1 MKGFRPFPLALFEP
15 KNLRMKNLYFFIVSL
30 LYKKTDN
37 ASFVLLPH
45 TSRVGIWLHSLLL
58 ILVFSGSLSATCTT
72 CTGNL
77 LINPG
82 FDVNVNNWAS
92 YNGNFF
98 KSTAYPQCGT
108 AAHAEIIHT
117 TGWAGFYQDVTNIP
131 VGNQVTLTFWAG
143 VHNNSVNSLFGLEF
157 YNGSTYLSESTVQI
171 DKILGGSPSMQFYT
185 VTAIVPSNTTKV
197 RVIGKINGDYL
208 KADELCLKSS
218 LPCNHFK
225 SLASSELNLVKT
237 RQVSNEITCVTQP
250 DRVLWIDCLLDNTT
264 GGTSGNLKFWKIVS
278 GGTFKEYCD
287 GTAYVEMTIQN
298 VVNANYR
305 FDVAISFSGR
315 TFTAPSGSPHL
326 DGCTTASSSNWYY
339 YTEMKGSLIGQ
350 AGLAGGN
357 ISFDRKMSAFQIGTN
372 ASLYGTSG
380 TFGASGWFM
389 YDILSHPTG
398 LNFKEDCGA
407 DINLFLSG
415 GNLTSTQAA
424 ECGKVCAGSPVV
436 LNANAVGGKPN
447 YTYNWSNNLG
457 AGQTKTVNPTG
468 TTTYTVTITDNAG
481 CTSLDAVTIN
491 ITNSPTVNAGADATI
506 CTGSSIILTA
516 SGSGGL
522 SPYTYIW
529 NNGLGAGASKTVS
542 PTSNTTYIVTVTDAN
557 GCSAT
562 DNVTVNIGASPT
574 LTATGTTICLG
585 GSGTISASAS
595 GGVAPYTYYW
605 SNGLG
610 TGATKTVNP
619 TVNTTYTVTVEDGN
633 SCTKTATA
641 TVTIG
646 GGPTVNVGPDINL
659 CTMDEEIIN
668 STVSNVPSC
677 GQSGTSDCNHVVQGT
692 TGWIEGS
699 ASAGICGDN
708 AGSKLWTQSGQGTS
722 SVTLDFGTTVPIG
735 TVICVRMKLEHCQ
748 NTNSSLADAKIQR
761 STSATT
767 GYTDI
772 IASKTFTTTTYTE
785 YCYTLT
791 AASRYIKVL
800 DNGKCAFR
808 VDYVKYTTPD
818 TYNNS
823 ITYAWSG
830 PGIVGST
837 TGASIIV
844 NQSGTYT
851 LVVTDCGGCTASD
864 QVIVTGNGN
873 VIANAGPDQIV
884 CAGQSI
890 TLSATEVVGASYEW
904 RTELNGNVIATTRT
918 VSVSPTIAT
927 SYILKVTKNGC
938 EATDAVL
945 VTVNPAPTVNV
956 GPDINLCTLDE
967 EIINSV
973 VTNVPS
979 CGQSGTS
986 DCNHVIQGTTGWIE
1000 GSASAGVCG
1009 DNAGAKLWTKSGQGT
1024 SSLTVDFGTTVPVG
1038 TVICV
1043 RMKLEHCQ
1051 NSNSNQS
1058 DAKIQRSTSATS
1070 GYTDV
1075 IASKTFTTNSY
1086 VEYCYTLNTAS
1097 RYIKVLDNGKCAF
1110 RVDYVKYTTP
1120 DTYNNSVTY
1129 AWSGP
1134 GIVGSTTG
1142 ASIIVNQSGTYTL
1155 VVTDC
1160 GGCTASD
1167 QVVVTGNG
1175 NVEANAGPDQTIC
1188 TGNSVTLTA
1197 TEVAG
1202 ATYEWRSETS
1212 ETVIS
1217 NTRTVSVSPIATT
1230 SYIVKV
1236 MKNGCENSDAVTVN
1250 VNNKPTADITGGN
1263 QVCTGSSITLTA
1275 SGAGTGGSYLWSNN
1289 ATSSSI
1295 TVSPSANTTYGV
1307 TVTNAN
1313 GCSNTASKAVTVN
1326 PLPAVV
1332 ANNDGPITC
1341 IKSSITLTATSAT
1354 AISYAW
1360 SGPNG
1365 YSGTGA
1371 TASPLAT
1378 VQGQYTV
1385 TVTDAN
1391 GCSATAS
1398 TTIIQ
1403 NITPPTANAGADVTV
1418 NCTNPSATLTATG
1431 GTSYLWSIGAT
1442 TSSITVSPNV
1452 TTTYSVTVTGSNGC
1466 TAADAV
1472 IVTANK
1478 TAPTAAVTA
1487 NGNNCIT
1494 ENGQLFGSASGGTA
1508 PYTYAY
1514 TGPNGFTS
1522 AVQNPTITQ
1531 NGTYRLVVTDANGCS
1546 DDVDIVIFTQ
1556 FDPYVIT
1563 VATDICVGESVTLTA
1578 SGGVSFQWDANGNNA
1593 TTNSITVSPL
1603 VTTTYAVTIT
1613 NQNGCVA
1620 SADATITVF
1629 SKPVI
1634 TNVVATPNASC
1645 NNTNNSGTI
1654 TVSATGQP
1662 GLTLQYRLN
1671 GGAWQTSNVFNNLP
1685 NGTYNVE
1692 VSYTNRFCVSSP
1704 AQATIQSG
1712 AGPVAVAENDKS
1724 VCVNAPFNLSATASG
1739 ATPPYTFT
1747 WSNNMTGSNITVSGI
1762 NANTTYTV
1770 TVTDAL
1776 GCTGTDNV
1784 NITIIPGPVSGI
1796 TGPPTICANEAAL
1809 FVATP
1814 AGVGSTYLWTFD
1826 SGVPATASG
1835 SSATSQWVT
1844 PGEYGITLTVTKN
1857 GCISEYT
1864 SSIAITQSVFAAAGP
1879 DAELCQGGNITLNGS
1894 GPVGANFTWTVVS
1907 GDPTS
1912 IDNGGSAS
1920 GVLVSPLITTTYRL
1934 TVTQNGCTRIDEV
1947 KVVVDVNYNPIANAG
1962 EDRQLCDDA
1971 SYIIGGNPTG
1981 IAPPQTP
1988 NAPLGYIWSPSTG
2001 LNNATIANPT
2011 LTVNNPGTYNYQV
2024 IVFSTLTGC
2033 SDTATV
2039 NFMVN
2044 PRPTVTASASPT
2056 TICIDESS
2064 VLTAVGAGGTQPYTY
2079 AWSNGLGA
2087 GASKTVS
2094 PTATTTY
2101 TVTITDNNGCTA
2113 STSVTV
2119 TVNPRPTVTASA
2131 SPSTICVD
2139 ESSVLTAV
2147 GAGGTQPYTYAWSN
2161 GLGAGASKTVSP
2173 TATTTYTVT
2182 ITDNKGCTASTSVTV
2197 TVNPRPTVT
2206 ASASP
2211 STICID
2217 ESSVLTAVGAGG
2229 TQPYTYTWSNGLGAG
2244 ASKTVSPTA
2253 TTTYTVTVTDNNGC
2267 TASTS
2272 VTVTVEPKAK
2282 VGDFVWEDKNA
2293 NGIQDL
2299 NEIGIGNVPV
2309 SIYNANSNVLVDQ
2322 TNTLGN
2328 GYYEFNVCK
2337 GTYYIV
2343 FGEYSNYFRTFADKG
2358 SDLSDSDANQ
2368 TTGRTENFTL
2378 NPSDNNSTIDA
2389 GYYRLASIGDFV
2401 WEDIDANGVQGMLEN
2416 GVPNVEVSITG
2427 ILNTTNSMGL
2437 PILVPPSILLTGPN
2451 GEYLFTNLIP
2461 GRYTVVVN
2469 KPDGYL
2475 FSPKDQGGD
2484 DTKDSDSDPVT
2495 GVMPEETLE
2504 SGENNLTYDAGIYPE
2519 ISLEIN
2525 KTFVSALVQ
2534 ANGTYNVTYNVEVI
2548 NTGGPGKYDLK
2559 DTPSF
2564 DDDITINSSSYSST
2578 ASGNAGGALA
2588 GSGPW
2593 TLANDQ
2599 QIAAFSS
2606 HNYSLVVNVTLDLTN
2621 GIGNNVYTKCGS
2633 STQLPLPGEGLYN
2646 KASVD
2651 TNNDGIPEDE
2661 DDACGDLPNITLV
2674 KDFVSATINS
2684 NASYNVTYKIKVSNT
2699 GGASGVYTLTD
2710 TPSFDN
2716 DVTINDW
2723 SYFFKDVNGG
2733 LEFGSAFPGAPV
2745 VPASLGT
2752 YTITANNT
2760 HEFTLT
2766 FNVNMDLKAGS
2777 TDGGDN
2783 VYTACSVAG
2792 NGPGSS
2798 PNQGLYNRAQLDRT
2812 GDGIADLSDDACGD
2826 LPNITL
2832 VKDFVSATINN
2843 DGTHRVIYKI
2853 TVANTGGASGN
2864 YTLKDSPLF
2873 DDDITINAWDYTF
2886 VDVNAGFGNGPS
2898 FIGAPV
2904 IPINFGTKTLTA
2916 GNSHIY
2922 TLGFNVTLD
2931 LATGSTDGGNNIYT
2945 PCAVPGNESGS
2956 APNQGLYNLANV
2968 DLTGNGVPNLSD
2980 DACGDLPNVTMVK
2993 NFVNATPNANGSYN
3007 VTYQIV
3013 VNNNGGAVGTNSLKD
3028 TPLFD
3033 NDVVINSGSYSGQ
3046 ASGAMNTSGSTTLAS
3061 NASIN
3066 AGSTHT
3072 YNVNFNVT
3080 LNLAIGSPD
3089 GGDNIYTSC
3098 AVSGNG
3104 PGSAAGQ
3111 GLYNK
3116 AELDKTGDGL
3126 TDITDDACGDLPNV
3140 TMFKNFVSA
3149 TPNANGSYNVTYQIL
3164 VNNNGGATGTYG
3176 LKDTPLFDN
3185 DVVINSGSYSGQASG
3200 TLNTTGSTTLASNAS
3215 IIAGANHVF
3224 NLTFNVTLDLNAGS
3238 TDGGDNVYTACAVA
3252 GNGPGSSPLQ
3262 GLYNRAELD
3271 RNNDGVTDSSDDAC
3285 GDLPNVTLQK
3295 QFLNAVQIANGTY
3308 NVTYKITVNNTGG
3321 TSGSYSLKDTP
3332 LFDKD
3337 IAINSGSYTGQ
3348 ASGSLNTVGSTTL
3361 ASNQS
3366 IASGASHVYNI
3377 IYNVTLDMANDDLDG
3392 GDNVYNPCDLS
3403 SSDPSNR
3410 ANKGLYNKAE
3420 LDRTGDGIVDV
3431 SDDDCGDLP
3440 GSIGDFVWEDTNA
3453 NGVQDFGEMGL
3464 PNVIV
3469 RLLNQD
3475 GVQIAFK
3482 VTGPNGAYIFNNL
3495 PPATYRVRFEK
3506 PMSYIATDMNKG
3518 ANPALDSNADPI
3530 TGFTELIPLAAGENN
3545 LTIDAGY
3552 YKLAKIGDYVWEDR
3566 NSNGI
3571 QDPLEPGIPNV
3582 TVELTGT
3589 DARGGVI
3596 NTSTTTNGVGFY
3608 EFANLVPGTYVVRFV
3623 KPGDLYKASPANV
3636 GMDDAKDS
3644 DASIVNGQTGTIL
3657 LKSGENNNTIDAGFF
3672 RCAYVGD
3679 YVWLDDNGTNDYVQD
3694 GSDVGLNGILVELYS
3709 TANPGTPVQSM
3720 LTIDNPKF
3728 PGQKGYYNF
3737 EVCQVGTYFIKVI
3750 KPEIYEYVQPNM
3762 GLDDSKDSDIIDF
3775 INQSTLTF
3783 TVTYA
3788 AIIDDVDA
3796 GLKSKPLPVELLD
3809 FTGRYNSNK
3818 DVNEL
3823 TWATASEVN
3832 NDYFE
3837 IERSFEGR
3845 AFESVGVVE
3854 GKGNS
3859 ASRVSY
3865 DFTDKDISLNGTYT
3879 YRLRQV
3885 DFDGR
3890 FEYSN
3895 LVNIEVSR
3903 KGVVKT
3909 AIYPNPSVSDVNLD
3923 IYAVEGAVV
3932 KVDIYDNL
3940 GKLVIQGFINEVM
3953 TGNVKTSKIES
3964 GRLNEGVYYI
3974 VVNVDGELSTHKLI
3988 IIE

>member
-1 MKGFRPFPLALFEP
+1 
-15 KNLRMKNLYFFIVSL
+15 MKNLYFFIVSL

-557 GCSAT
+557 GCTAT

-574 LTATGTTICLG
+574 LTATGTTICFG

-619 TVNTTYTVTVEDGN
+619 TTNTTYTVTVEDGN

-646 GGPTVNVGPDINL
+646 GGPTVNVGPDINLCTMDEEIINSTVGNVPSCGQSGTSDCNHVVQGTTGWIEGSASAGICGDNAGSKLWTQSGQGTSSVTLDFGTTVPIGTVICVRMKLEHCQNTNSSLADAKIQRSTSATTGYTDIIASKTFTTTTYTEYCYTLTTASRYIKVLDNGKCAFRVDYVKYTTPDTYNNSITYAWTGPGIVGSTTGASIIVNQSGTYTLVVTDCTGCSASDQVVVTGNGNVNANAGPDQILCSGQSVTLSATEVVGASYEWRTELNGNIIATTRTVSVSPTIATSYILKVTKNGCEATDAVLVTVNPAPTVNVGPDINL

-884 CAGQSI
+884 CAGQNI

-1295 TVSPSANTTYGV
+1295 TVSPSANTTYVV

-1378 VQGQYTV
+1378 AQGQYTV

-1391 GCSATAS
+1391 GCTATAS
-1398 TTIIQ
+1398 TTITQ

-1418 NCTNPSATLTATG
+1418 NCTNPSATLTASG
-1431 GTSYLWSIGAT
+1431 GTSYLWSTGAT
-1442 TSSITVSPNV
+1442 TASITVSPNV

-1494 ENGQLFGSASGGTA
+1494 ENAQLFGSASGGTA
-1508 PYTYAY
+1508 PYT
-1514 TGPNGFTS
+1514 
-1522 AVQNPTITQ
+1522 ICL
-1531 NGTYRLVVTDANGCS
+1531 YRS
-1546 DDVDIVIFTQ
+1546 
-1556 FDPYVIT
+1556 
-1563 VATDICVGESVTLTA
+1563 
-1578 SGGVSFQWDANGNNA
+1578 
-1593 TTNSITVSPL
+1593 
-1603 VTTTYAVTIT
+1603 
-1613 NQNGCVA
+1613 
-1620 SADATITVF
+1620 
-1629 SKPVI
+1629 
-1634 TNVVATPNASC
+1634 
-1645 NNTNNSGTI
+1645 
-1654 TVSATGQP
+1654 
-1662 GLTLQYRLN
+1662 
-1671 GGAWQTSNVFNNLP
+1671 
-1685 NGTYNVE
+1685 
-1692 VSYTNRFCVSSP
+1692 
-1704 AQATIQSG
+1704 
-1712 AGPVAVAENDKS
+1712 
-1724 VCVNAPFNLSATASG
+1724 
-1739 ATPPYTFT
+1739 
-1747 WSNNMTGSNITVSGI
+1747 
-1762 NANTTYTV
+1762 
-1770 TVTDAL
+1770 
-1776 GCTGTDNV
+1776 
-1784 NITIIPGPVSGI
+1784 
-1796 TGPPTICANEAAL
+1796 
-1809 FVATP
+1809 
-1814 AGVGSTYLWTFD
+1814 
-1826 SGVPATASG
+1826 
-1835 SSATSQWVT
+1835 
-1844 PGEYGITLTVTKN
+1844 
-1857 GCISEYT
+1857 
-1864 SSIAITQSVFAAAGP
+1864 
-1879 DAELCQGGNITLNGS
+1879 
-1894 GPVGANFTWTVVS
+1894 
-1907 GDPTS
+1907 
-1912 IDNGGSAS
+1912 
-1920 GVLVSPLITTTYRL
+1920 
-1934 TVTQNGCTRIDEV
+1934 
-1947 KVVVDVNYNPIANAG
+1947 
-1962 EDRQLCDDA
+1962 
-1971 SYIIGGNPTG
+1971 
-1981 IAPPQTP
+1981 
-1988 NAPLGYIWSPSTG
+1988 
-2001 LNNATIANPT
+2001 
-2011 LTVNNPGTYNYQV
+2011 
-2024 IVFSTLTGC
+2024 
-2033 SDTATV
+2033 
-2039 NFMVN
+2039 
-2044 PRPTVTASASPT
+2044 
-2056 TICIDESS
+2056 
-2064 VLTAVGAGGTQPYTY
+2064 
-2079 AWSNGLGA
+2079 
-2087 GASKTVS
+2087 
-2094 PTATTTY
+2094 
-2101 TVTITDNNGCTA
+2101 
-2113 STSVTV
+2113 
-2119 TVNPRPTVTASA
+2119 
-2131 SPSTICVD
+2131 
-2139 ESSVLTAV
+2139 
-2147 GAGGTQPYTYAWSN
+2147 
-2161 GLGAGASKTVSP
+2161 
-2173 TATTTYTVT
+2173 
-2182 ITDNKGCTASTSVTV
+2182 
-2197 TVNPRPTVT
+2197 
-2206 ASASP
+2206 
-2211 STICID
+2211 
-2217 ESSVLTAVGAGG
+2217 
-2229 TQPYTYTWSNGLGAG
+2229 
-2244 ASKTVSPTA
+2244 
-2253 TTTYTVTVTDNNGC
+2253 
-2267 TASTS
+2267 
-2272 VTVTVEPKAK
+2272 
-2282 VGDFVWEDKNA
+2282 
-2293 NGIQDL
+2293 
-2299 NEIGIGNVPV
+2299 
-2309 SIYNANSNVLVDQ
+2309 
-2322 TNTLGN
+2322 
-2328 GYYEFNVCK
+2328 
-2337 GTYYIV
+2337 
-2343 FGEYSNYFRTFADKG
+2343 
-2358 SDLSDSDANQ
+2358 
-2368 TTGRTENFTL
+2368 
-2378 NPSDNNSTIDA
+2378 
-2389 GYYRLASIGDFV
+2389 
-2401 WEDIDANGVQGMLEN
+2401 
-2416 GVPNVEVSITG
+2416 
-2427 ILNTTNSMGL
+2427 
-2437 PILVPPSILLTGPN
+2437 
-2451 GEYLFTNLIP
+2451 
-2461 GRYTVVVN
+2461 
-2469 KPDGYL
+2469 
-2475 FSPKDQGGD
+2475 
-2484 DTKDSDSDPVT
+2484 
-2495 GVMPEETLE
+2495 
-2504 SGENNLTYDAGIYPE
+2504 
-2519 ISLEIN
+2519 
-2525 KTFVSALVQ
+2525 
-2534 ANGTYNVTYNVEVI
+2534 
-2548 NTGGPGKYDLK
+2548 
-2559 DTPSF
+2559 
-2564 DDDITINSSSYSST
+2564 
-2578 ASGNAGGALA
+2578 
-2588 GSGPW
+2588 
-2593 TLANDQ
+2593 
-2599 QIAAFSS
+2599 
-2606 HNYSLVVNVTLDLTN
+2606 
-2621 GIGNNVYTKCGS
+2621 
-2633 STQLPLPGEGLYN
+2633 
-2646 KASVD
+2646 
-2651 TNNDGIPEDE
+2651 
-2661 DDACGDLPNITLV
+2661 
-2674 KDFVSATINS
+2674 
-2684 NASYNVTYKIKVSNT
+2684 
-2699 GGASGVYTLTD
+2699 
-2710 TPSFDN
+2710 
-2716 DVTINDW
+2716 
-2723 SYFFKDVNGG
+2723 
-2733 LEFGSAFPGAPV
+2733 
-2745 VPASLGT
+2745 
-2752 YTITANNT
+2752 
-2760 HEFTLT
+2760 
-2766 FNVNMDLKAGS
+2766 
-2777 TDGGDN
+2777 
-2783 VYTACSVAG
+2783 
-2792 NGPGSS
+2792 
-2798 PNQGLYNRAQLDRT
+2798 
-2812 GDGIADLSDDACGD
+2812 
-2826 LPNITL
+2826 
-2832 VKDFVSATINN
+2832 
-2843 DGTHRVIYKI
+2843 
-2853 TVANTGGASGN
+2853 
-2864 YTLKDSPLF
+2864 
-2873 DDDITINAWDYTF
+2873 
-2886 VDVNAGFGNGPS
+2886 
-2898 FIGAPV
+2898 
-2904 IPINFGTKTLTA
+2904 
-2916 GNSHIY
+2916 
-2922 TLGFNVTLD
+2922 
-2931 LATGSTDGGNNIYT
+2931 
-2945 PCAVPGNESGS
+2945 
-2956 APNQGLYNLANV
+2956 
-2968 DLTGNGVPNLSD
+2968 
-2980 DACGDLPNVTMVK
+2980 
-2993 NFVNATPNANGSYN
+2993 
-3007 VTYQIV
+3007 
-3013 VNNNGGAVGTNSLKD
+3013 
-3028 TPLFD
+3028 
-3033 NDVVINSGSYSGQ
+3033 
-3046 ASGAMNTSGSTTLAS
+3046 
-3061 NASIN
+3061 
-3066 AGSTHT
+3066 
-3072 YNVNFNVT
+3072 
-3080 LNLAIGSPD
+3080 
-3089 GGDNIYTSC
+3089 
-3098 AVSGNG
+3098 
-3104 PGSAAGQ
+3104 
-3111 GLYNK
+3111 
-3116 AELDKTGDGL
+3116 
-3126 TDITDDACGDLPNV
+3126 
-3140 TMFKNFVSA
+3140 
-3149 TPNANGSYNVTYQIL
+3149 
-3164 VNNNGGATGTYG
+3164 
-3176 LKDTPLFDN
+3176 
-3185 DVVINSGSYSGQASG
+3185 
-3200 TLNTTGSTTLASNAS
+3200 
-3215 IIAGANHVF
+3215 
-3224 NLTFNVTLDLNAGS
+3224 
-3238 TDGGDNVYTACAVA
+3238 
-3252 GNGPGSSPLQ
+3252 
-3262 GLYNRAELD
+3262 
-3271 RNNDGVTDSSDDAC
+3271 
-3285 GDLPNVTLQK
+3285 
-3295 QFLNAVQIANGTY
+3295 
-3308 NVTYKITVNNTGG
+3308 
-3321 TSGSYSLKDTP
+3321 
-3332 LFDKD
+3332 
-3337 IAINSGSYTGQ
+3337 
-3348 ASGSLNTVGSTTL
+3348 
-3361 ASNQS
+3361 
-3366 IASGASHVYNI
+3366 
-3377 IYNVTLDMANDDLDG
+3377 
-3392 GDNVYNPCDLS
+3392 
-3403 SSDPSNR
+3403 
-3410 ANKGLYNKAE
+3410 
-3420 LDRTGDGIVDV
+3420 
-3431 SDDDCGDLP
+3431 
-3440 GSIGDFVWEDTNA
+3440 
-3453 NGVQDFGEMGL
+3453 
-3464 PNVIV
+3464 
-3469 RLLNQD
+3469 
-3475 GVQIAFK
+3475 
-3482 VTGPNGAYIFNNL
+3482 
-3495 PPATYRVRFEK
+3495 
-3506 PMSYIATDMNKG
+3506 
-3518 ANPALDSNADPI
+3518 
-3530 TGFTELIPLAAGENN
+3530 
-3545 LTIDAGY
+3545 
-3552 YKLAKIGDYVWEDR
+3552 
-3566 NSNGI
+3566 
-3571 QDPLEPGIPNV
+3571 
-3582 TVELTGT
+3582 
-3589 DARGGVI
+3589 
-3596 NTSTTTNGVGFY
+3596 
-3608 EFANLVPGTYVVRFV
+3608 
-3623 KPGDLYKASPANV
+3623 
-3636 GMDDAKDS
+3636 
-3644 DASIVNGQTGTIL
+3644 
-3657 LKSGENNNTIDAGFF
+3657 
-3672 RCAYVGD
+3672 
-3679 YVWLDDNGTNDYVQD
+3679 
-3694 GSDVGLNGILVELYS
+3694 
-3709 TANPGTPVQSM
+3709 
-3720 LTIDNPKF
+3720 
-3728 PGQKGYYNF
+3728 
-3737 EVCQVGTYFIKVI
+3737 
-3750 KPEIYEYVQPNM
+3750 
-3762 GLDDSKDSDIIDF
+3762 
-3775 INQSTLTF
+3775 
-3783 TVTYA
+3783 
-3788 AIIDDVDA
+3788 
-3796 GLKSKPLPVELLD
+3796 
-3809 FTGRYNSNK
+3809 
-3818 DVNEL
+3818 
-3823 TWATASEVN
+3823 
-3832 NDYFE
+3832 
-3837 IERSFEGR
+3837 
-3845 AFESVGVVE
+3845 
-3854 GKGNS
+3854 
-3859 ASRVSY
+3859 
-3865 DFTDKDISLNGTYT
+3865 
-3879 YRLRQV
+3879 
-3885 DFDGR
+3885 
-3890 FEYSN
+3890 
-3895 LVNIEVSR
+3895 
-3903 KGVVKT
+3903 
-3909 AIYPNPSVSDVNLD
+3909 
-3923 IYAVEGAVV
+3923 
-3932 KVDIYDNL
+3932 
-3940 GKLVIQGFINEVM
+3940 
-3953 TGNVKTSKIES
+3953 
-3964 GRLNEGVYYI
+3964 
-3974 VVNVDGELSTHKLI
+3974 
-3988 IIE
+3988 

>member
-1 MKGFRPFPLALFEP
+1 L
-15 KNLRMKNLYFFIVSL
+15 
-30 LYKKTDN
+30 
-37 ASFVLLPH
+37 
-45 TSRVGIWLHSLLL
+45 
-58 ILVFSGSLSATCTT
+58 
-72 CTGNL
+72 
-77 LINPG
+77 
-82 FDVNVNNWAS
+82 
-92 YNGNFF
+92 
-98 KSTAYPQCGT
+98 
-108 AAHAEIIHT
+108 
-117 TGWAGFYQDVTNIP
+117 
-131 VGNQVTLTFWAG
+131 
-143 VHNNSVNSLFGLEF
+143 
-157 YNGSTYLSESTVQI
+157 
-171 DKILGGSPSMQFYT
+171 
-185 VTAIVPSNTTKV
+185 
-197 RVIGKINGDYL
+197 
-208 KADELCLKSS
+208 
-218 LPCNHFK
+218 
-225 SLASSELNLVKT
+225 
-237 RQVSNEITCVTQP
+237 
-250 DRVLWIDCLLDNTT
+250 
-264 GGTSGNLKFWKIVS
+264 
-278 GGTFKEYCD
+278 
-287 GTAYVEMTIQN
+287 
-298 VVNANYR
+298 
-305 FDVAISFSGR
+305 
-315 TFTAPSGSPHL
+315 
-326 DGCTTASSSNWYY
+326 
-339 YTEMKGSLIGQ
+339 
-350 AGLAGGN
+350 
-357 ISFDRKMSAFQIGTN
+357 
-372 ASLYGTSG
+372 
-380 TFGASGWFM
+380 
-389 YDILSHPTG
+389 
-398 LNFKEDCGA
+398 
-407 DINLFLSG
+407 
-415 GNLTSTQAA
+415 
-424 ECGKVCAGSPVV
+424 
-436 LNANAVGGKPN
+436 
-447 YTYNWSNNLG
+447 
-457 AGQTKTVNPTG
+457 
-468 TTTYTVTITDNAG
+468 
-481 CTSLDAVTIN
+481 
-491 ITNSPTVNAGADATI
+491 
-506 CTGSSIILTA
+506 
-516 SGSGGL
+516 
-522 SPYTYIW
+522 
-529 NNGLGAGASKTVS
+529 
-542 PTSNTTYIVTVTDAN
+542 
-557 GCSAT
+557 
-562 DNVTVNIGASPT
+562 
-574 LTATGTTICLG
+574 
-585 GSGTISASAS
+585 
-595 GGVAPYTYYW
+595 
-605 SNGLG
+605 
-610 TGATKTVNP
+610 
-619 TVNTTYTVTVEDGN
+619 
-633 SCTKTATA
+633 
-641 TVTIG
+641 
-646 GGPTVNVGPDINL
+646 
-659 CTMDEEIIN
+659 
-668 STVSNVPSC
+668 
-677 GQSGTSDCNHVVQGT
+677 
-692 TGWIEGS
+692 
-699 ASAGICGDN
+699 
-708 AGSKLWTQSGQGTS
+708 
-722 SVTLDFGTTVPIG
+722 
-735 TVICVRMKLEHCQ
+735 
-748 NTNSSLADAKIQR
+748 
-761 STSATT
+761 
-767 GYTDI
+767 
-772 IASKTFTTTTYTE
+772 
-785 YCYTLT
+785 
-791 AASRYIKVL
+791 
-800 DNGKCAFR
+800 
-808 VDYVKYTTPD
+808 
-818 TYNNS
+818 
-823 ITYAWSG
+823 
-830 PGIVGST
+830 
-837 TGASIIV
+837 
-844 NQSGTYT
+844 
-851 LVVTDCGGCTASD
+851 
-864 QVIVTGNGN
+864 
-873 VIANAGPDQIV
+873 
-884 CAGQSI
+884 
-890 TLSATEVVGASYEW
+890 
-904 RTELNGNVIATTRT
+904 
-918 VSVSPTIAT
+918 
-927 SYILKVTKNGC
+927 
-938 EATDAVL
+938 
-945 VTVNPAPTVNV
+945 
-956 GPDINLCTLDE
+956 
-967 EIINSV
+967 
-973 VTNVPS
+973 
-979 CGQSGTS
+979 
-986 DCNHVIQGTTGWIE
+986 
-1000 GSASAGVCG
+1000 
-1009 DNAGAKLWTKSGQGT
+1009 
-1024 SSLTVDFGTTVPVG
+1024 
-1038 TVICV
+1038 
-1043 RMKLEHCQ
+1043 
-1051 NSNSNQS
+1051 
-1058 DAKIQRSTSATS
+1058 
-1070 GYTDV
+1070 
-1075 IASKTFTTNSY
+1075 
-1086 VEYCYTLNTAS
+1086 
-1097 RYIKVLDNGKCAF
+1097 
-1110 RVDYVKYTTP
+1110 
-1120 DTYNNSVTY
+1120 
-1129 AWSGP
+1129 
-1134 GIVGSTTG
+1134 
-1142 ASIIVNQSGTYTL
+1142 
-1155 VVTDC
+1155 
-1160 GGCTASD
+1160 
-1167 QVVVTGNG
+1167 
-1175 NVEANAGPDQTIC
+1175 
-1188 TGNSVTLTA
+1188 
-1197 TEVAG
+1197 
-1202 ATYEWRSETS
+1202 
-1212 ETVIS
+1212 
-1217 NTRTVSVSPIATT
+1217 
-1230 SYIVKV
+1230 
-1236 MKNGCENSDAVTVN
+1236 
-1250 VNNKPTADITGGN
+1250 
-1263 QVCTGSSITLTA
+1263 
-1275 SGAGTGGSYLWSNN
+1275 
-1289 ATSSSI
+1289 
-1295 TVSPSANTTYGV
+1295 
-1307 TVTNAN
+1307 
-1313 GCSNTASKAVTVN
+1313 
-1326 PLPAVV
+1326 
-1332 ANNDGPITC
+1332 
-1341 IKSSITLTATSAT
+1341 
-1354 AISYAW
+1354 
-1360 SGPNG
+1360 
-1365 YSGTGA
+1365 
-1371 TASPLAT
+1371 
-1378 VQGQYTV
+1378 
-1385 TVTDAN
+1385 
-1391 GCSATAS
+1391 
-1398 TTIIQ
+1398 
-1403 NITPPTANAGADVTV
+1403 
-1418 NCTNPSATLTATG
+1418 
-1431 GTSYLWSIGAT
+1431 
-1442 TSSITVSPNV
+1442 
-1452 TTTYSVTVTGSNGC
+1452 
-1466 TAADAV
+1466 
-1472 IVTANK
+1472 
-1478 TAPTAAVTA
+1478 
-1487 NGNNCIT
+1487 
-1494 ENGQLFGSASGGTA
+1494 
-1508 PYTYAY
+1508 
-1514 TGPNGFTS
+1514 
-1522 AVQNPTITQ
+1522 
-1531 NGTYRLVVTDANGCS
+1531 
-1546 DDVDIVIFTQ
+1546 
-1556 FDPYVIT
+1556 
-1563 VATDICVGESVTLTA
+1563 
-1578 SGGVSFQWDANGNNA
+1578 
-1593 TTNSITVSPL
+1593 
-1603 VTTTYAVTIT
+1603 
-1613 NQNGCVA
+1613 
-1620 SADATITVF
+1620 
-1629 SKPVI
+1629 
-1634 TNVVATPNASC
+1634 
-1645 NNTNNSGTI
+1645 
-1654 TVSATGQP
+1654 
-1662 GLTLQYRLN
+1662 
-1671 GGAWQTSNVFNNLP
+1671 
-1685 NGTYNVE
+1685 
-1692 VSYTNRFCVSSP
+1692 
-1704 AQATIQSG
+1704 
-1712 AGPVAVAENDKS
+1712 
-1724 VCVNAPFNLSATASG
+1724 
-1739 ATPPYTFT
+1739 
-1747 WSNNMTGSNITVSGI
+1747 
-1762 NANTTYTV
+1762 
-1770 TVTDAL
+1770 
-1776 GCTGTDNV
+1776 
-1784 NITIIPGPVSGI
+1784 
-1796 TGPPTICANEAAL
+1796 
-1809 FVATP
+1809 
-1814 AGVGSTYLWTFD
+1814 
-1826 SGVPATASG
+1826 
-1835 SSATSQWVT
+1835 
-1844 PGEYGITLTVTKN
+1844 
-1857 GCISEYT
+1857 
-1864 SSIAITQSVFAAAGP
+1864 
-1879 DAELCQGGNITLNGS
+1879 
-1894 GPVGANFTWTVVS
+1894 
-1907 GDPTS
+1907 
-1912 IDNGGSAS
+1912 
-1920 GVLVSPLITTTYRL
+1920 
-1934 TVTQNGCTRIDEV
+1934 
-1947 KVVVDVNYNPIANAG
+1947 
-1962 EDRQLCDDA
+1962 
-1971 SYIIGGNPTG
+1971 
-1981 IAPPQTP
+1981 
-1988 NAPLGYIWSPSTG
+1988 
-2001 LNNATIANPT
+2001 
-2011 LTVNNPGTYNYQV
+2011 
-2024 IVFSTLTGC
+2024 
-2033 SDTATV
+2033 
-2039 NFMVN
+2039 
-2044 PRPTVTASASPT
+2044 
-2056 TICIDESS
+2056 
-2064 VLTAVGAGGTQPYTY
+2064 
-2079 AWSNGLGA
+2079 
-2087 GASKTVS
+2087 
-2094 PTATTTY
+2094 TATTTY
-2101 TVTITDNNGCTA
+2101 VI
-2113 STSVTV
+2113 
-2119 TVNPRPTVTASA
+2119 
-2131 SPSTICVD
+2131 
-2139 ESSVLTAV
+2139 
-2147 GAGGTQPYTYAWSN
+2147 
-2161 GLGAGASKTVSP
+2161 
-2173 TATTTYTVT
+2173 
-2182 ITDNKGCTASTSVTV
+2182 
-2197 TVNPRPTVT
+2197 
-2206 ASASP
+2206 
-2211 STICID
+2211 
-2217 ESSVLTAVGAGG
+2217 
-2229 TQPYTYTWSNGLGAG
+2229 
-2244 ASKTVSPTA
+2244 
-2253 TTTYTVTVTDNNGC
+2253 TDNNGC

-3013 VNNNGGAVGTNSLKD
+3013 VNNNGGAVGTYSLKD

-3140 TMFKNFVSA
+3140 TMVKNFVSA